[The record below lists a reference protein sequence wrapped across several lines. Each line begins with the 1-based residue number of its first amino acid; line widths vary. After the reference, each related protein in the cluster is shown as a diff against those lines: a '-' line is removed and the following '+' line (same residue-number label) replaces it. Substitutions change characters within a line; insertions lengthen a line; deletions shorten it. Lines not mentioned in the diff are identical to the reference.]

1 MKKIILILAVV
12 LLSVSS
18 SHAGR
23 HGMKHANSMP
33 NLMRIALGNAELLDI
48 SKDQVSALRS
58 WRNEN
63 KPKIMMM
70 VKQAREQKRLMREEA
85 LGADKNV
92 LKLAEKVFTLRK
104 KIIEMK
110 TRCRQTLKSVLNAKQ
125 YANVV
130 SIYKSM
136 RKPGKGRQCQK
147 NKRK

>member
-1 MKKIILILAVV
+1 MKKIILLVALM

-23 HGMKHANSMP
+23 HGMKHANPMP

-48 SKDQVSALRS
+48 SKEQVNTLRS
-58 WRNEN
+58 WGKVN
-63 KPKIMMM
+63 KPKMMMM
-70 VKQAREQKRLMREEA
+70 VKQVMQQERLMREEA

-92 LKLAEKVFTLRK
+92 LKLAEKMLTLRK

-125 YANVV
+125 YSNVV